1 MAVSLLTA
9 VCTSSKSLT
18 RSSAAE
24 LIQSSNDF
32 RLPITAHLPGKR
44 EWPTEAR
51 SLDEPEQEAQ
61 GRAVSEYAR
70 TSAEVAAFYQM
81 GLINLSATLIEAPSP
96 THVWWRFEL
105 KPVLTEKGT
114 QEGGV
119 NSQNNRG
126 LEIPIARRELTEVT
140 GIITQKEGAAQVE
153 FTWKLV
159 PTPAGEAFD
168 SSSQTYRD
176 LPEWLQQM
184 IVKAP
189 GGFGK
194 SAERRY
200 DDIHKEKVLLQLYDD
215 GWRVQFVQF

>member
-1 MAVSLLTA
+1 
-9 VCTSSKSLT
+9 
-18 RSSAAE
+18 
-24 LIQSSNDF
+24 
-32 RLPITAHLPGKR
+32 
-44 EWPTEAR
+44 
-51 SLDEPEQEAQ
+51 
-61 GRAVSEYAR
+61 
-70 TSAEVAAFYQM
+70 AEVAAFYQM

-105 KPVLTEKGT
+105 KPVLTEKGE

-140 GIITQKEGAAQVE
+140 GIITQKEGVAQVE

-168 SSSQTYRD
+168 SGSQTYRE
-176 LPEWLQQM
+176 LPEWLRQM

-194 SAERRY
+194 SAEHRY
-200 DDIHKEKVLLQLYDD
+200 GNIY
-215 GWRVQFVQF
+215 

>member
-1 MAVSLLTA
+1 M
-9 VCTSSKSLT
+9 
-18 RSSAAE
+18 
-24 LIQSSNDF
+24 
-32 RLPITAHLPGKR
+32 
-44 EWPTEAR
+44 
-51 SLDEPEQEAQ
+51 DEPEQEAQ

-81 GLINLSATLIEAPSP
+81 ELINLSATLVETPSP

-105 KPVLTEKGT
+105 KPVLTEKGE

-126 LEIPIARRELTEVT
+126 LEIPIASRELTEVT
-140 GIITQKEGAAQVE
+140 GITQKEGAAQVE

-168 SSSQTYRD
+168 SGSQTYRE
-176 LPEWLQQM
+176 LPEWLRQM

-200 DDIHKEKVLLQLYDD
+200 GNIYKGKALLQLYDD
-215 GWRVQFVQF
+215 GWRVQLVQF